1 MADVTKPRRRPA
13 ILNPNTG
20 ETGHFDR
27 VQGRHVFVPSGEEAP
42 EAIGEKELERW
53 EHPSPAF
60 NRSEKNTYG
69 YGRPDDG
76 ADPRPDETYRGTRGD
91 AIESETYIVSS
102 TKVDMDKLSETKL
115 GDSIKYYIN
124 GNQDEGIVV
133 SITGEYVKLLKAS
146 GLYED
151 IHINDT
157 FQVSEIVKGKPWNK
171 LTIEEKSEAL
181 TKARC
186 PLSYITRNWYEIPEE
201 ARKVITAKSDVEDG
215 NYGGVPT
222 STFFDAENDYEGES
236 HRMIDNEFQHVTDK
250 PQTSNTGH
258 KKKVDT
264 QLDRGQI
271 AGVSD
276 KAEEEE
282 DKEKEA
288 YSTSDSGSFNAV
300 HNVPPKGNPE
310 DDKKKYYGVPE
321 SSGNDYWFR
330 QTKA

>member
-27 VQGRHVFVPSGEEAP
+27 VQGRHVFVPSGEEEP

-53 EHPSPAF
+53 EHPTPTFRA
-60 NRSEKNTYG
+60 EKNTYG
-69 YGRPDDG
+69 YGQPNDNSN
-76 ADPRPDETYRGTRGD
+76 PRPDETWRGTRGD

-102 TKVDMDKLSETKL
+102 TKVDMDKLAETKL
-115 GDSIKYYIN
+115 GDVIKYYIN
-124 GNQDEGIVV
+124 GKQDEGTVV
-133 SITGEYVKLLKAS
+133 SISGEYVKLLKAS
-146 GLYED
+146 GMYED

-186 PLSYITRNWYEIPEE
+186 PLSYITRSWYDIPPE
-201 ARKVITAKSDVEDG
+201 ARKVIVAKSDVEEG

-222 STFFDAENDYEGES
+222 NTFFDADEDYEGES
-236 HRMIDNEFQHVTDK
+236 HRKIDNEFQHVTEQPK
-250 PQTSNTGH
+250 TSQTGH
-258 KKKVDT
+258 KKKVDS
-264 QLDRGQI
+264 QLERGQI

-276 KAEEEE
+276 KAEDEEE
-282 DKEKEA
+282 VEKEGFSTADAGA
-288 YSTSDSGSFNAV
+288 YNAV
-300 HNVPPKGNPE
+300 HNVKPE
-310 DDKKKYYGVPE
+310 DDKKKFYGVPE

-330 QTKA
+330 QTKG